1 MKKIILITISL
12 IFSISF
18 LNADNHIKTNP
29 ITTPM
34 EPEAFS
40 SGSVLDKEVSILE
53 RENYSENNIGNFQ
66 YIKKNILNPI
76 KQNQKILFLI
86 SVLISNKYGAHG

>member
-34 EPEAFS
+34 EPEAFL
-40 SGSVLDKEVSILE
+40 GAYTEMILKMAEFQKEAVLMLKLLSCLLYPQQQV
-53 RENYSENNIGNFQ
+53 
-66 YIKKNILNPI
+66 
-76 KQNQKILFLI
+76 
-86 SVLISNKYGAHG
+86 

>member
-34 EPEAFS
+34 EPEAFLGAYTEMVLKMAEFQKR
-40 SGSVLDKEVSILE
+40 SGLMLKLLSCLLYPQQQV
-53 RENYSENNIGNFQ
+53 
-66 YIKKNILNPI
+66 
-76 KQNQKILFLI
+76 
-86 SVLISNKYGAHG
+86 

>member
-18 LNADNHIKTNP
+18 LKADNHIKTNP

-34 EPEAFS
+34 EPEAFL
-40 SGSVLDKEVSILE
+40 GILY
-53 RENYSENNIGNFQ
+53 RNGT
-66 YIKKNILNPI
+66 
-76 KQNQKILFLI
+76 
-86 SVLISNKYGAHG
+86 